1 MRNEDPTI
9 RRRAINHLLD
19 SVRLGEAV
27 GTCTMAL
34 RFAEALPDV
43 HAPMLSRMTMLV
55 AYEPFEP
62 AIFLGWRNGVT
73 TTREMSLAQHQAGC
87 SLEFWRTMA
96 PAHGLKVLAEPSRER
111 RTNGKIWLA
120 PVPRGIPVAISSMMR
135 RATSFI
141 TLLALVPMAAAMAGG
156 DFTVA
161 QLQSVVLSGQHPVFG
176 GGITTGERFGRA
188 CTGLGDVDADG
199 VPDIAV
205 GSRSDQDGGTDAGA
219 VYVVLMN
226 RDLSPK
232 AAIKLGPGS
241 GGVPTNWIASGDMF
255 GYGVAGIGDLDGDGT
270 PDLAITSPNAEPAGT
285 PTTANRGALFIC
297 FLRPD
302 GSARAVTRIDD
313 TNGLPL
319 ANGDSCGQGCAHLGD
334 LDGDGFTEVGL
345 GAPGTDDQ
353 GFNRGVVHIVSL
365 RPDGTMLRQTTLGQG
380 VAPSL
385 MLDDIDNFGG
395 RGLARLGD
403 LDGDGAIEVAVGCYR
418 DDDGGVDAG
427 AVWILSLRG
436 IAGGAFV
443 IERTAKISG
452 TQGGLTTPLA
462 DDDLFGMTV
471 APLGDLNQDGIAD
484 IAIGN
489 NKDDIGATDIGAVV
503 LAGLSSA
510 GAVNTERVI
519 AQGSGFPGLTLIP
532 GERFGRALANL
543 GDLRGDGSVV
553 LGVGAGAGVN
563 GGRLWMIV
571 IGAQRSPDLNHDGTV
586 DGADLSLLLA
596 AWSLSGPTD
605 LDWSGS
611 TTGADLSALLG
622 AW

>member
-1 MRNEDPTI
+1 M
-9 RRRAINHLLD
+9 
-19 SVRLGEAV
+19 
-27 GTCTMAL
+27 M
-34 RFAEALPDV
+34 RFARL
-43 HAPMLSRMTMLV
+43 LSMLV
-55 AYEPFEP
+55 A
-62 AIFLGWRNGVT
+62 
-73 TTREMSLAQHQAGC
+73 
-87 SLEFWRTMA
+87 
-96 PAHGLKVLAEPSRER
+96 
-111 RTNGKIWLA
+111 
-120 PVPRGIPVAISSMMR
+120 
-135 RATSFI
+135 
-141 TLLALVPMAAAMAGG
+141 LVPTVAATAGG
-156 DFTVA
+156 DFAVA
-161 QLQSVVLSGQHPVFG
+161 QLQASVLTGQHPVFA
-176 GGITTGERFGRA
+176 GGIANGERFGRA

-241 GGVPTNWIASGDMF
+241 GGVPASWVNSGDMF

-270 PDLAITSPNAEPAGT
+270 PDLAVTSPNAEPAGT

-297 FLRPD
+297 FLQPD

-313 TNGLPL
+313 TTGLPL

-334 LDGDGFTEVGL
+334 LDGDAFTELGL

-365 RPDGTMLRQTTLGQG
+365 RPDGSMLRQTTLGQG
-380 VAPSL
+380 VTPSL
-385 MLDDIDNFGG
+385 VLDDIDNFGG

-403 LDGDGAIEVAVGCYR
+403 LDGDGSVEVAVGCYR
-418 DDDGGVDAG
+418 DDDGGLDAG
-427 AVWILSLRG
+427 AIWVLSLRG
-436 IAGGAFV
+436 SVGGAFV

-452 TQGGLTTPLA
+452 TQGGLTVPLA

-471 APLGDLNQDGIAD
+471 APLGDLDHDGIAD
-484 IAIGN
+484 VAIGN
-489 NKDDIGATDIGAVV
+489 NKDDLGATDIGALV
-503 LAGLSSA
+503 LAGLDADGSVGS
-510 GAVNTERVI
+510 ERVI
-519 AQGSGFPGLTLIP
+519 AQGTGFPGLTLIP
-532 GERFGRALANL
+532 GERFGRALANF

-563 GGRLWMIV
+563 GGRLWMLAV
-571 IGAQRSPDLNHDGTV
+571 GALRSPDINRDGLV

-596 AWSLSGPTD
+596 SWAQPGPTD

-611 TTGADLSALLG
+611 TSGADLGALLG